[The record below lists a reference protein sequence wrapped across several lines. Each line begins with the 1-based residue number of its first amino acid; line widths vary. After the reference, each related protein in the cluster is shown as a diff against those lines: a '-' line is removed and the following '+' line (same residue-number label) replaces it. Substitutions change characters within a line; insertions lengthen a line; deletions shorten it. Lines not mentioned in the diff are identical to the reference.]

1 MSNLTI
7 DEENPLQMFLYALRA
22 AESKRQYPRRLK
34 VVLDYLK
41 KKSELTGNTLDE
53 QCKEFIIKTKQNPK
67 WANGQLMEFI
77 LFQKAR
83 VEKGEIVA
91 TTIRNYIKA
100 AKLFIDMNSEVPL
113 VNWKRITK
121 SLPPPKNAS
130 NARAP
135 SLNELRKL
143 MEYPDRRIR
152 PIILCMISGGFRIGS
167 WDYLKWKHVTAIK
180 DEKTGQVIAAK
191 MIIYS
196 DEPDEYF
203 CFITSEAYYAL
214 LQYITF
220 RKNSGEDITGESWLM
235 RDIWS
240 TTDFDTFKNST
251 LGLVKYPERLKSSG
265 IKSLIERAMRAQGLA
280 KPLPIGVKRREWKS
294 GHGYR
299 VYFKT
304 KAEQVM
310 KPANVEL
317 LSGRNIGISQCYYK
331 PTQMQILE
339 DYLKAVHLLTVSEDY
354 GLKMENEQLRQK
366 NDDSEYIIRGKL
378 EEKDDLIN
386 KLKSKYDE
394 EIPMLKQAV
403 SDMQNLLRNPKETAK
418 LVSNQ
423 AV

>member
-1 MSNLTI
+1 
-7 DEENPLQMFLYALRA
+7 
-22 AESKRQYPRRLK
+22 
-34 VVLDYLK
+34 
-41 KKSELTGNTLDE
+41 
-53 QCKEFIIKTKQNPK
+53 
-67 WANGQLMEFI
+67 
-77 LFQKAR
+77 
-83 VEKGEIVA
+83 
-91 TTIRNYIKA
+91 
-100 AKLFIDMNSEVPL
+100 MNSEVPL

-121 SLPPPKNAS
+121 SLPATKNVS

-191 MIIYS
+191 MIKYS

-203 CFITSEAYYAL
+203 CLLTSEAYDAL

-251 LGLVKYPERLKSSG
+251 LGLVKYPKKLKSSG
-265 IKSLIERAMRAQGLA
+265 IKSLIERAMRAQRLA
-280 KPLPIGVKRREWKS
+280 KPLANGVKRREWKS
-294 GHGYR
+294 GHRYR

-304 KAEQVM
+304 NAEQVM

-317 LSGRNIGISQCYYK
+317 LSGRNIGIAQSYYK
-331 PTQMQILE
+331 PTEMQILE
-339 DYLKAVHLLTVSEDY
+339 DYLKAVPLLTFNDDY
-354 GLKMENEQLRQK
+354 RLKLENEQLLQK
-366 NDDSEYIIRGKL
+366 IIDSEYYQRKTGR
-378 EEKDDLIN
+378 D
-386 KLKSKYDE
+386 
-394 EIPMLKQAV
+394 A
-403 SDMQNLLRNPKETAK
+403 
-418 LVSNQ
+418 
-423 AV
+423 